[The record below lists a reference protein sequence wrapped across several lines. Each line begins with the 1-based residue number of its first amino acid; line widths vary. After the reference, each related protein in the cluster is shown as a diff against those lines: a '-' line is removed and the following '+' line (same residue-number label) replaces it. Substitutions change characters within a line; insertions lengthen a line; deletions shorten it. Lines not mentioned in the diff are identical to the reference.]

1 MSKQLRQ
8 FHSKLFERISLIT
21 EDQLNKR
28 NQKKYNDMVDNVSR
42 LITKE
47 DFQLVIENEDLNSK
61 GIKVNRIFRRPKTCI
76 LNGLVDR
83 KTGRPKARNVSKD
96 RTFDPQLQNGDPN
109 IPTFLRL
116 EIRRKKHNF
125 LKKFDSL
132 PAKIP
137 EGRMTNQDAY
147 VLNYGQE
154 SY

>member
-1 MSKQLRQ
+1 M
-8 FHSKLFERISLIT
+8 
-21 EDQLNKR
+21 NKR
-28 NQKKYNDMVDNVSR
+28 NQKKYNVMVDNVSR
-42 LITKE
+42 IITKE
-47 DFQLVIENEDLNSK
+47 DFQLVIENEDPNSK
-61 GIKVNRIFRRPKTCI
+61 GIYLGIKVNGIFHRPKTCI

-116 EIRRKKHNF
+116 EIRQKKHNF
-125 LKKFDSL
+125 LRKFDSL

-154 SY
+154 SYS

>member
-1 MSKQLRQ
+1 M
-8 FHSKLFERISLIT
+8 IT

-42 LITKE
+42 IITKE

-61 GIKVNRIFRRPKTCI
+61 GIKVNRISRRPKTWVI

-83 KTGRPKARNVSKD
+83 KTGRPKAPNVSKD
-96 RTFDPQLQNGDPN
+96 RAFDPQLQNGDPN

-154 SY
+154 SYW

>member
-1 MSKQLRQ
+1 MKTSTR
-8 FHSKLFERISLIT
+8 
-21 EDQLNKR
+21 
-28 NQKKYNDMVDNVSR
+28 
-42 LITKE
+42 
-47 DFQLVIENEDLNSK
+47 
-61 GIKVNRIFRRPKTCI
+61 KVNTHRYIVLKTHGIFHRLRTSI

-83 KTGRPKARNVSKD
+83 KTGQSKVPNVSKD
-96 RTFDPQLQNGDPN
+96 RTFDPQLRNGDPN
-109 IPTFLRL
+109 IPTPLRL

-154 SY
+154 SYS